1 MVKNKLFWKIFTSY
15 IALLCLGLTLT
26 GYFVSKVINGYYL
39 SPLTRTLESDIKTI
53 ILYILLTFTI
63 TLVIGFVI
71 MKINTSPLSNIL

>member
-53 ILYILLTFTI
+53 IL
-63 TLVIGFVI
+63 
-71 MKINTSPLSNIL
+71 